1 MNPLQFYA
9 IGGARGWTSGA
20 PRARI
25 QPMSDSTQSLV
36 SSAVHGEPAAVD
48 ALLQRFLPGLEA
60 FIRLRSGRL
69 LLMKESSADLVQS
82 VCREVLTDLKT
93 VKYEDEAHFKHW
105 LYMAAL
111 RKIANRY
118 EYYRAEKRDVAKE
131 VRPVTPPTAERDS
144 NDMELLHA
152 YRSVCTPSA
161 NMMVKEELDRI
172 ERAFEQLPD
181 DYREVI
187 LLSRVIGLPHAE
199 IAKKMNRN
207 EGAVRTL
214 LSRALTKLSGLL
226 DKGSGGAE
234 RGS

>member
-1 MNPLQFYA
+1 M
-9 IGGARGWTSGA
+9 S
-20 PRARI
+20 
-25 QPMSDSTQSLV
+25 QPTKNLV
-36 SSAVHGEPAAVD
+36 ESAVHGDPAALDV
-48 ALLQRFLPGLEA
+48 LLDRYLPGLEA

-82 VCREVLTDLKT
+82 VCREVLSDLKT
-93 VKYEDEAHFKHW
+93 VKYENEAHFKHW

-118 EYYRAEKRDVAKE
+118 EYYRAEKRDVGKE
-131 VRPVTPPTAERDS
+131 ARISDRTNASRESKETQ
-144 NDMELLHA
+144 LLNA

-161 NMMVKEELDRI
+161 QLMVREELARV
-172 ERAFEQLPD
+172 EGAFEKLPE

-199 IAKKMNRN
+199 IAKKMERN

-214 LSRALTKLSGLL
+214 LSRALAKLSAIL
-226 DKGSGGAE
+226 DDESQE
-234 RGS
+234 SQS